1 MTRNIIFGM
10 WNVTITPLYYDD
22 MPTIISNFNDQRVE
36 KVEQYKQLGLVIYE
50 HFELFAY
57 LIDSKLLQ
65 HNF

>member
-10 WNVTITPLYYDD
+10 WNVTITPLYNDD